1 MPRNGSLTD
10 DEQETALAKVV
21 ELAQE
26 RAKILY
32 LHGVRDSALTELS
45 NAFDQGFIAAIEFCA
60 SDEFQFGA
68 ARKSEHER
76 M

>member
-1 MPRNGSLTD
+1 LPKNGALTD

-68 ARKSEHER
+68 TRKSEHEH